1 MKKEKVCEM
10 EKSAQLKGVQSEGMQ
25 SESVPEECTKDQRH
39 VKDISPQKKYKDT
52 VFRMLFG
59 KEERALSLY
68 NGVNGTDYK
77 DASSLQF
84 NTLENAVFMNVKND
98 LSFVFASCVN
108 LYEHQST
115 VPVNMPLRDLF
126 YIADVWQKEFMNK
139 SIYSTK
145 RTVMPNPNFVVFYNG
160 VKALPEQMEMKLSD
174 SYLIATD
181 EPSLEL
187 KVKVL
192 NINSGMNEE
201 LKERCPELKQYMQY
215 IDKVRKYGK
224 EMELKDAVINAVEEC
239 IRDNILRDFLMEQKA
254 EVIRMSIYEFDE
266 EKEMAIIRA
275 DEREL
280 GREEGKVEGRTE
292 GERRITVLYKCLLKD
307 NRMEDWERAIED
319 NMYCSKLYEEY
330 SI

>member
-1 MKKEKVCEM
+1 MKKDEKPVQ
-10 EKSAQLKGVQSEGMQ
+10 EKDV
-25 SESVPEECTKDQRH
+25 
-39 VKDISPQKKYKDT
+39 QKKYKDT

-77 DASSLQF
+77 DASSLKF

-98 LSFVFASCVN
+98 LSFVFASSVN

-126 YIADVWQKEFMNK
+126 YIADVWQKEFMDK
-139 SIYSTK
+139 SIYSNK

-160 VKALPEQMEMKLSD
+160 VRVLPEQMEMKLSD
-174 SYLIATD
+174 SYLIQTD

-201 LKERCPELKQYMQY
+201 LKEMCPELKQYMQY
-215 IDKVRKYGK
+215 IDKVRKYSE
-224 EMELKDAVINAVEEC
+224 EMELKDAVIKAVEEC
-239 IRDNILRDFLMEQKA
+239 IRENILRDFLMEQKS
-254 EVIRMSIYEFDE
+254 EVVKMSIYEFDE
-266 EKEMAIIRA
+266 EREMAIIRA

-280 GREEGKVEGRTE
+280 GREEGREEGLEEGRKE
-292 GERRITVLYKCLLKD
+292 GERRIAVLYKSLL
-307 NRMEDWERAIED
+307 EDGRTED
-319 NMYCSKLYEEY
+319 LRRTVEDDAYRSMLCKEY
-330 SI
+330 GI

>member
-1 MKKEKVCEM
+1 MKKEESSVQET
-10 EKSAQLKGVQSEGMQ
+10 GVQETG
-25 SESVPEECTKDQRH
+25 VRIKGA
-39 VKDISPQKKYKDT
+39 QKKYKDT

-68 NGVNGTDYK
+68 NGVNGTNYK
-77 DASSLQF
+77 DASSLKF

-139 SIYSTK
+139 SIYSNK

-160 VKALPEQMEMKLSD
+160 VKVLPEQLEMKLSD
-174 SYLIATD
+174 SYLIQTD

-192 NINSGMNEE
+192 NINPGMNEE

-215 IDKVRKYGK
+215 VDKVRKYSK
-224 EMELKDAVINAVEEC
+224 EMELKDAVIKAVEEC
-239 IRDNILRDFLMEQKA
+239 IRKNILKDFLMEQKA
-254 EVIRMSIYEFDE
+254 EVVKMSIYEFDE
-266 EKEMAIIRA
+266 EREMAIIRA

-280 GREEGKVEGRTE
+280 GREEG
-292 GERRITVLYKCLLKD
+292 ERRITVLYKHLLDDERIGDLRKAV
-307 NRMEDWERAIED
+307 EDDSYQSALCR
-319 NMYCSKLYEEY
+319 EY
-330 SI
+330 GI

>member
-1 MKKEKVCEM
+1 MKKDEKPVQ
-10 EKSAQLKGVQSEGMQ
+10 EKDV
-25 SESVPEECTKDQRH
+25 
-39 VKDISPQKKYKDT
+39 QKKYKDT

-77 DASSLQF
+77 DASSLNF

-98 LSFVFASCVN
+98 LSFVFASSVN

-126 YIADVWQKEFMNK
+126 YIADVWQKEFMDK
-139 SIYSTK
+139 SIYSNK

-160 VKALPEQMEMKLSD
+160 VRVLPEQMEMKLSD
-174 SYLIATD
+174 SYLIQTD

-201 LKERCPELKQYMQY
+201 LKEMCPELKQYMQY
-215 IDKVRKYGK
+215 IDKVRKYSE
-224 EMELKDAVINAVEEC
+224 EMELKDAVIKAVEEC
-239 IRDNILRDFLMEQKA
+239 IRENILRDFLMEQKS
-254 EVIRMSIYEFDE
+254 EVVKMSIYEFDE
-266 EKEMAIIRA
+266 EREMAIIRA

-280 GREEGKVEGRTE
+280 GREEGREE
-292 GERRITVLYKCLLKD
+292 EQHRITVLYKCLLKD
-307 NRMEDWERAIED
+307 NRMEDWDKAIED
-319 NMYCSKLYEEY
+319 STYCGKLYEEY

>member
-1 MKKEKVCEM
+1 MKKDEKPVQ
-10 EKSAQLKGVQSEGMQ
+10 EKDV
-25 SESVPEECTKDQRH
+25 
-39 VKDISPQKKYKDT
+39 QKKYKDT

-77 DASSLQF
+77 DASSLKF

-98 LSFVFASCVN
+98 LSFVFASSVN

-126 YIADVWQKEFMNK
+126 YIADVWQKEFMDK
-139 SIYSTK
+139 SIYSNK
-145 RTVMPNPNFVVFYNG
+145 RTVMPNPNFVVFFNG
-160 VKALPEQMEMKLSD
+160 VRVLPEQMEMKLSD
-174 SYLIATD
+174 SYLIQTD

-201 LKERCPELKQYMQY
+201 LKEMCPELKQYMQY
-215 IDKVRKYGK
+215 IDKVRKYSE
-224 EMELKDAVINAVEEC
+224 EMELKDAVIKAVEEC
-239 IRDNILRDFLMEQKA
+239 IRENILRDFLMEQKS
-254 EVIRMSIYEFDE
+254 EVVKMSIYEFDE
-266 EKEMAIIRA
+266 EREMAIIRA

-280 GREEGKVEGRTE
+280 GREEGREE
-292 GERRITVLYKCLLKD
+292 EQHRITVLYKCLLKD
-307 NRMEDWERAIED
+307 NRMEDWDKAIED
-319 NMYCSKLYEEY
+319 STYCGKLYEEY

>member
-10 EKSAQLKGVQSEGMQ
+10 EKSAQLKGVQSEGML
-25 SESVPEECTKDQRH
+25 SESVQEEYTKDQGY

-160 VKALPEQMEMKLSD
+160 VKAMPEQMEMKLSD

-215 IDKVRKYGK
+215 IDRIRNYSK
-224 EMELKDAVINAVEEC
+224 EMKLKDAVIKAVEEC
-239 IRDNILRDFLMEQKA
+239 IRENILRDFLMEQKA
-254 EVIRMSIYEFDE
+254 EVVRMSIYEFDE
-266 EKEMAIIRA
+266 EREMAIIRA

-280 GREEGKVEGRTE
+280 GREEGRTE
-292 GERRITVLYKCLLKD
+292 GERRITVLYKCLLD
-307 NRMEDWERAIED
+307 DERTEDLRRAFED
-319 NMYCSKLYEEY
+319 DIYRSTLCKEY
-330 SI
+330 GI

>member
-1 MKKEKVCEM
+1 MKKDEKPVQ
-10 EKSAQLKGVQSEGMQ
+10 EKDV
-25 SESVPEECTKDQRH
+25 
-39 VKDISPQKKYKDT
+39 QKKYKDT
-52 VFRMLFG
+52 VFRLLFG

-77 DASSLQF
+77 DASSLKF

-98 LSFVFASCVN
+98 LSFVFASSVN

-126 YIADVWQKEFMNK
+126 YIADVWQKEFMDK
-139 SIYSTK
+139 SIYSNK

-160 VKALPEQMEMKLSD
+160 VRVLPEQMEMKLSD
-174 SYLIATD
+174 SYLIQTD

-201 LKERCPELKQYMQY
+201 LKEMCPELKQYMQY
-215 IDKVRKYGK
+215 IDKVRKYSE
-224 EMELKDAVINAVEEC
+224 EMELKDAVIKAVEEC
-239 IRDNILRDFLMEQKA
+239 IRENILRDFLMEQKS
-254 EVIRMSIYEFDE
+254 EVVKMSIYEFDE
-266 EKEMAIIRA
+266 EREMAIIRA

-280 GREEGKVEGRTE
+280 GREEGREE
-292 GERRITVLYKCLLKD
+292 EQHRITVLYKCLLKD
-307 NRMEDWERAIED
+307 NRMEDWDKAIED
-319 NMYCSKLYEEY
+319 STYCGKLYEEY

>member
-1 MKKEKVCEM
+1 MKKDEKPVQ
-10 EKSAQLKGVQSEGMQ
+10 EKDV
-25 SESVPEECTKDQRH
+25 
-39 VKDISPQKKYKDT
+39 QKKYKDT

-77 DASSLQF
+77 DASSLKF

-98 LSFVFASCVN
+98 LSFVFASSVN

-126 YIADVWQKEFMNK
+126 YIADVWQKEFMDK
-139 SIYSTK
+139 SIYSNK

-160 VKALPEQMEMKLSD
+160 VRVLPEQMEMKLSD
-174 SYLIATD
+174 SYLIQTD

-201 LKERCPELKQYMQY
+201 LKEMCPELKQYMQY
-215 IDKVRKYGK
+215 IDKVRKYSLQ
-224 EMELKDAVINAVEEC
+224 MALKDAVIKAVEEC
-239 IRDNILRDFLMEQKA
+239 IRENILRDFLMEQKS
-254 EVIRMSIYEFDE
+254 EVVKMSIYEFDE
-266 EKEMAIIRA
+266 EREMAIIRA

-280 GREEGKVEGRTE
+280 GREEGREEGLEEGRKE
-292 GERRITVLYKCLLKD
+292 GERRITVLYKSLLEDGRTKD
-307 NRMEDWERAIED
+307 LRRTVEDDAYR
-319 NMYCSKLYEEY
+319 STLYKEY
-330 SI
+330 GI

>member
-1 MKKEKVCEM
+1 
-10 EKSAQLKGVQSEGMQ
+10 
-25 SESVPEECTKDQRH
+25 
-39 VKDISPQKKYKDT
+39 
-52 VFRMLFG
+52 
-59 KEERALSLY
+59 
-68 NGVNGTDYK
+68 
-77 DASSLQF
+77 
-84 NTLENAVFMNVKND
+84 
-98 LSFVFASCVN
+98 
-108 LYEHQST
+108 
-115 VPVNMPLRDLF
+115 
-126 YIADVWQKEFMNK
+126 
-139 SIYSTK
+139 
-145 RTVMPNPNFVVFYNG
+145 
-160 VKALPEQMEMKLSD
+160 MKLSD

>member
-1 MKKEKVCEM
+1 MKNEERHVQE
-10 EKSAQLKGVQSEGMQ
+10 KGV
-25 SESVPEECTKDQRH
+25 
-39 VKDISPQKKYKDT
+39 QKKYKDT

-68 NGVNGTDYK
+68 NGVNGTDYR

-98 LSFVFASCVN
+98 LSFMFASCVN

-115 VPVNMPLRDLF
+115 VPVNMPLCDLF

-139 SIYSTK
+139 SIYSNK

-174 SYLIATD
+174 NYLIPTD
-181 EPSLEL
+181 EPALEL

-192 NINSGMNEE
+192 NINPGMNEE

-215 IDKVRKYGK
+215 VDKVRKYSK
-224 EMELKDAVINAVEEC
+224 EMELKDAVIKAVEDC
-239 IRDNILRDFLMEQKA
+239 IRGNILRDFLMEQKS
-254 EVIRMSIYEFDE
+254 EVVKMSIYEFDE
-266 EKEMAIIRA
+266 EREMAIIRA

-280 GREEGKVEGRTE
+280 GREEGITEGRIE
-292 GERRITVLYKCLLKD
+292 GERRITVLYKYLLD
-307 NRMEDWERAIED
+307 DERTEDLRRAFED
-319 NMYCSKLYEEY
+319 DTYRSILCKEY
-330 SI
+330 GI

>member
-1 MKKEKVCEM
+1 
-10 EKSAQLKGVQSEGMQ
+10 
-25 SESVPEECTKDQRH
+25 
-39 VKDISPQKKYKDT
+39 
-52 VFRMLFG
+52 
-59 KEERALSLY
+59 
-68 NGVNGTDYK
+68 
-77 DASSLQF
+77 
-84 NTLENAVFMNVKND
+84 
-98 LSFVFASCVN
+98 
-108 LYEHQST
+108 
-115 VPVNMPLRDLF
+115 
-126 YIADVWQKEFMNK
+126 
-139 SIYSTK
+139 
-145 RTVMPNPNFVVFYNG
+145 
-160 VKALPEQMEMKLSD
+160 MKLSD

-224 EMELKDAVINAVEEC
+224 EMELKDAIIKAVEEC

-254 EVIRMSIYEFDE
+254 EVVRMSIYEFDE
-266 EKEMAIIRA
+266 EREMAIIRA

-280 GREEGKVEGRTE
+280 GREEGREEEKH
-292 GERRITVLYKCLLKD
+292 RITVLYKCLLKD

>member
-1 MKKEKVCEM
+1 MKKDEKPVQ
-10 EKSAQLKGVQSEGMQ
+10 EKDV
-25 SESVPEECTKDQRH
+25 
-39 VKDISPQKKYKDT
+39 QKKYKNT

-77 DASSLQF
+77 DASSLKF

-98 LSFVFASCVN
+98 LSFVFASSVN

-126 YIADVWQKEFMNK
+126 YIADVWQKEFMDK
-139 SIYSTK
+139 SIYSNK

-160 VKALPEQMEMKLSD
+160 VRVLPEQMEMKLSD
-174 SYLIATD
+174 SYLIQTD

-201 LKERCPELKQYMQY
+201 LKEMCPELKQYMQY
-215 IDKVRKYGK
+215 IDKVRKYSE
-224 EMELKDAVINAVEEC
+224 EMELKDAVIKAVEEC
-239 IRDNILRDFLMEQKA
+239 IRENILRDFLMEQKS
-254 EVIRMSIYEFDE
+254 EVVKMSIYEFDE
-266 EKEMAIIRA
+266 EREMAIIRA

-280 GREEGKVEGRTE
+280 GREEGREE
-292 GERRITVLYKCLLKD
+292 EQHRITVLYKCLLKD
-307 NRMEDWERAIED
+307 NRMEDWDKAIED
-319 NMYCSKLYEEY
+319 STYCGKLYEEY

>member
-1 MKKEKVCEM
+1 MKKDEKPVR
-10 EKSAQLKGVQSEGMQ
+10 EKDV
-25 SESVPEECTKDQRH
+25 
-39 VKDISPQKKYKDT
+39 QKKYKDT

-77 DASSLQF
+77 DASSLKF

-98 LSFVFASCVN
+98 LSFVFASSVN

-126 YIADVWQKEFMNK
+126 YIADVWQKEFMDK
-139 SIYSTK
+139 SIYSNK

-160 VKALPEQMEMKLSD
+160 VRVLPEQMEMKLSD
-174 SYLIATD
+174 SYLIQTD

-201 LKERCPELKQYMQY
+201 LKEMCPELKQYMQY
-215 IDKVRKYGK
+215 IDKVRKYSE
-224 EMELKDAVINAVEEC
+224 EMELKDAVIKAVEEC
-239 IRDNILRDFLMEQKA
+239 IRENILRDFLMEQKS
-254 EVIRMSIYEFDE
+254 EVVKMSIYEFDE
-266 EKEMAIIRA
+266 EREMAIIRA

-280 GREEGKVEGRTE
+280 GREEGREE
-292 GERRITVLYKCLLKD
+292 EQHRITVLYKCLLKD
-307 NRMEDWERAIED
+307 NRMEDWDKAIED
-319 NMYCSKLYEEY
+319 STYCGKLYEEY

>member
-1 MKKEKVCEM
+1 MKKDEKPVQ
-10 EKSAQLKGVQSEGMQ
+10 EKDV
-25 SESVPEECTKDQRH
+25 
-39 VKDISPQKKYKDT
+39 QKKYKDT

-77 DASSLQF
+77 DASSLKF

-98 LSFVFASCVN
+98 LSFVFASSVN

-126 YIADVWQKEFMNK
+126 YIADVWQKEFMDK
-139 SIYSTK
+139 SIYSNK

-160 VKALPEQMEMKLSD
+160 VRVLPEQMEMKLSD
-174 SYLIATD
+174 SYLIQTD

-201 LKERCPELKQYMQY
+201 LKEMCPELKQYMQY
-215 IDKVRKYGK
+215 IDKVRKYSE
-224 EMELKDAVINAVEEC
+224 EMELKDAVIKAVEEC
-239 IRDNILRDFLMEQKA
+239 IRENILRDFLMEQKS
-254 EVIRMSIYEFDE
+254 EVVKMSIYEFDE
-266 EKEMAIIRA
+266 EREMAIIRA

-280 GREEGKVEGRTE
+280 GREEGREEGLEEGRKE
-292 GERRITVLYKCLLKD
+292 GERRIAVLYKSLL
-307 NRMEDWERAIED
+307 EDGRTED
-319 NMYCSKLYEEY
+319 LRRTVEDDAFRSMLCKEY
-330 SI
+330 GI

>member
-1 MKKEKVCEM
+1 MKKE
-10 EKSAQLKGVQSEGMQ
+10 EKYVQE
-25 SESVPEECTKDQRH
+25 
-39 VKDISPQKKYKDT
+39 KYKDT

-68 NGVNGTDYK
+68 NSVNGTNYK
-77 DASSLQF
+77 DAASLQF

-98 LSFVFASCVN
+98 LSFVFASRVN

-115 VPVNMPLRDLF
+115 VPVNMPLRDLL

-139 SIYSTK
+139 SIYSNK

-174 SYLIATD
+174 SYLISTD

-215 IDKVRKYGK
+215 IDKVRKNSK

-239 IRDNILRDFLMEQKA
+239 IRENILRDFLMEQKA
-254 EVIRMSIYEFDE
+254 EVVRMSIYEFDE
-266 EKEMAIIRA
+266 EREMAIIRA

-280 GREEGKVEGRTE
+280 GREEGREE
-292 GERRITVLYKCLLKD
+292 GEHRITVLYKCLLKD
-307 NRMEDWERAIED
+307 NRMEDWEKAIED
-319 NMYCSKLYEEY
+319 NIYCNKLYEEY
-330 SI
+330 SL